1 MKIAIIGG
9 TRGLGR
15 WIAQYLKSKK
25 FEIVIT
31 SRDSDFGTKIAREIG
46 VEYCPDNKKA
56 ASQCRV
62 VIIAVPIEHTE
73 YVIREVAP
81 SLKKGSL
88 IMDVTSVKEMPSYL
102 MQDLIKEGVDFLPTH
117 PMFGPRIRS
126 LEGQVVV
133 LTPLQKNGWF
143 KRVLDFL
150 EDEKVRVLVT
160 TPKKHD
166 EMMSVVQVLTHFAYI
181 SIASTIEK
189 LEVNVKESRKFASPI
204 YNLMVDT
211 ISRIVAQNPYL
222 AYSIQT
228 QNQYANKARSAFIK
242 TVKELEKDL
251 DVKNQNKFVEAMSS
265 AAKNLNDL
273 EAALGRSDK
282 AISAL
287 NQEIVILKKSIGKEV
302 GLRHIYSGKVHIGIL
317 KSLEPDFLLLKTGQ
331 RNIML
336 KISNIEI
343 LDSKQMWNW
352 KINNQDSREYDIS
365 AVFPNSSDS
374 KVISSVLESLDGIIQ
389 VKILDTYQGP
399 PINEG
404 MISMTFRIKV
414 LERTKIKEVEK
425 LIKGFGAKI
434 R

>member
-1 MKIAIIGG
+1 
-9 TRGLGR
+9 
-15 WIAQYLKSKK
+15 
-25 FEIVIT
+25 
-31 SRDSDFGTKIAREIG
+31 
-46 VEYCPDNKKA
+46 
-56 ASQCRV
+56 
-62 VIIAVPIEHTE
+62 
-73 YVIREVAP
+73 
-81 SLKKGSL
+81 
-88 IMDVTSVKEMPSYL
+88 
-102 MQDLIKEGVDFLPTH
+102 
-117 PMFGPRIRS
+117 
-126 LEGQVVV
+126 
-133 LTPLQKNGWF
+133 
-143 KRVLDFL
+143 
-150 EDEKVRVLVT
+150 
-160 TPKKHD
+160 
-166 EMMSVVQVLTHFAYI
+166 
-181 SIASTIEK
+181 
-189 LEVNVKESRKFASPI
+189 
-204 YNLMVDT
+204 MVDT

-242 TVKELEKDL
+242 TVKDLEKDL
-251 DVKNQNKFVEAMSS
+251 DVKNQDKFVEAMSS

-287 NQEIVILKKSIGKEV
+287 NQEIIILKKSIGKEV

-317 KSLEPDFLLLKTGQ
+317 KSLEPDFLLLKTGK

-374 KVISSVLESLDGIIQ
+374 KVISSVLKSLDGIIQ